1 MTTSQTR
8 SDFAAE
14 VDFIPNGPGG
24 AAILA
29 AGIGCAAMG
38 ILAFAGDASDA
49 IGKALNV
56 YNPVGTLSGV
66 TTLAI
71 IVWLVSWFVL
81 SRRWATQ
88 TVPLAKINAA
98 AFALLAV
105 GFLLTFP
112 PFMDLLQGK

>member
-1 MTTSQTR
+1 MSMSQ
-8 SDFAAE
+8 D
-14 VDFIPNGPGG
+14 VDKIPNGPGA

-38 ILAFAGDASDA
+38 VLAFAADASER
-49 IGKALNV
+49 IGKALNF
-56 YNPVGTLSGV
+56 YNPTGTLSGV

-71 IVWLVSWFVL
+71 IVWLVAWFVL
-81 SRRWATQ
+81 ARMWGTK
-88 TVPLAKINAA
+88 TVDVIRINWIS
-98 AFALLAV
+98 FVLLAV